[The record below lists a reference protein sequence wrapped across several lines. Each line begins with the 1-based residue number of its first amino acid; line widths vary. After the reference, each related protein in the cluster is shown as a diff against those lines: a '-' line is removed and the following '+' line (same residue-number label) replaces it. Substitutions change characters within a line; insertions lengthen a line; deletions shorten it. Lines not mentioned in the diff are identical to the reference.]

1 MIQDASAKAI
11 LSRCTLCPRGCE
23 ANRIDGERGIC
34 GASGSLTVARA
45 ALHHWEEPC
54 ISGTRGSGTVF
65 FSGCGLRCTFCQNA
79 TISLGLYGKEID
91 VPRLSEIFF
100 ELQEQGAHN
109 INLVTPTPYLP
120 LIAEAIRAAKAE
132 GFALPFLANCGG
144 YESVEAWK
152 QMDGLID
159 IYLPDLKFC
168 DPRVARKYAGAP
180 DYFERA
186 TAAIRE
192 MYRQVGSPVLDED
205 GMMTRGLVVRHL
217 MIPGELFDTRR
228 VLSHL
233 LASYGNSIFIS
244 LMNQYTPP
252 NPPREKAPDR
262 SLSPAHY
269 EAMIDFLV
277 ENGQR
282 NAFVQ
287 DAGTDKESFIPPF
300 DRTGV

>member
-1 MIQDASAKAI
+1 MEQHSWNLAS
-11 LSRCTLCPRGCE
+11 CNLCPRDCKV
-23 ANRIDGERGIC
+23 NRLAGETGIC
-34 GASGSLTVARA
+34 GASGTLTVARA

-79 TISLGLYGKEID
+79 PISLGLYGKEID
-91 VPRLSEIFF
+91 VQRLCEIFF
-100 ELQEQGAHN
+100 ELRDQGAHN

-120 LIAEAIRAAKAE
+120 LIAEAIVFSKSQ
-132 GFALPFLANCGG
+132 GFSLPFVANCGG
-144 YESVEAWK
+144 YENVEVWK

-168 DPRVARKYAGAP
+168 DSRVARKYARAP
-180 DYFERA
+180 EYFERA
-186 TAAIRE
+186 TEVIKE
-192 MYRQVGSPVLDED
+192 MFRQVGPPVLDAD
-205 GMMTRGLVVRHL
+205 GIMTRGVIVRHL

-228 VLSHL
+228 ILSYI
-233 LASYGNSIFIS
+233 LATYGNSVFIS

-252 NPPREKAPDR
+252 NPPRENAPAR
-262 SLSPAHY
+262 PLSYRHY

-277 ENGQR
+277 ENGQT
-282 NAFVQ
+282 NAFTQ
-287 DAGTDKESFIPPF
+287 DMGTDEESFIPPF